1 MPVLLVRAATLYCRF
16 CRIHYVNPHMNTSIG
31 LKIAKHLGTA
41 CVIVFAVGLLFRFA
55 VYRHMYIAP
64 DAPFG
69 VSDLVEYVLA
79 WILILLIGASVLF
92 GLFLAIR
99 GPKAN
104 RVGGPGFYLPARSL
118 LGLQHHF
125 THWQQSGHHEE
136 PAG

>member
-1 MPVLLVRAATLYCRF
+1 
-16 CRIHYVNPHMNTSIG
+16 MNTSIG

-104 RVGGPGFYLPARSL
+104 RVGGAWL
-118 LGLQHHF
+118 LFACAVIAGLAAPLH
-125 THWQQSGHHEE
+125 TLAAKWA
-136 PAG
+136 P